1 MARKIGIL
9 IDNDTLDLKVSVE
22 RSGTGQ
28 ITRGL
33 VIGHSLYQNQALIL
47 NCHKGEIKEHP
58 AMGVGIS
65 DMIADDDITGWKR
78 EITLQMEADSMIVNK
93 IEISSQKLIIDADY
107 SSK

>member
-1 MARKIGIL
+1 MAKDFGIL
-9 IDNDTLDLKVSVE
+9 LDNATLDLQVSVE

-28 ITRGL
+28 VTRGL

-47 NCHKGEIKEHP
+47 SCHKGEIKEYP

-65 DMIADDDITGWKR
+65 DMIADNDVTGWKR
-78 EITLQMEADSMIVNK
+78 EITLQMELDSMRVNR

-107 SSK
+107 SAK

>member
-1 MARKIGIL
+1 MVRKIGIL

-22 RSGTGQ
+22 RSATGQ
-28 ITRGL
+28 VIRGL

-47 NCHKGEIKEHP
+47 NCHKGEIKEYP
-58 AMGVGIS
+58 AMGAGIS
-65 DMIADDDITGWKR
+65 DMIADNDVTGWKR
-78 EITLQMEADSMIVNK
+78 DIILQMELDSMRVNH

>member
-1 MARKIGIL
+1 MVRKVGIL

-22 RSGTGQ
+22 RSDTGQ
-28 ITRGL
+28 IVNGL
-33 VIGHSLYQNQALIL
+33 MIGNSLYQNQALIL

-78 EITLQMEADSMIVNK
+78 EITLQMEADLMQVNK
-93 IEISSQKLIIDADY
+93 IEVSSRKLIIDADY